1 MSPSEFNQLV
11 CNKSIAAVIT
21 AADKELICHFCLQ
34 TNNAMNNESMSVRTL
49 AGKCERST
57 KLLKVQMI
65 TDSKLTFESYDGN
78 NFFLPAGRSNIFGD
92 NWFT

>member
-1 MSPSEFNQLV
+1 MLMGHRSNEQERRNRCPRQSLISD

-65 TDSKLTFESYDGN
+65 TAT
-78 NFFLPAGRSNIFGD
+78 SN
-92 NWFT
+92 